1 MSKETGRR
9 KFLKTLTAGGLGMAA
24 APVTLLNTTDTT
36 HPANPLDQAPD
47 PSPHRPYNTP
57 YTGEN
62 LNRIA
67 FPIGGI
73 GAGMFCLEGTGAI
86 SHLSVRNRPE
96 IYNEPALFTALHVR
110 DLINGAKVLEGPVP
124 TWKIFGPR

>member
-1 MSKETGRR
+1 MRKETGRR
-9 KFLKTLTAGGLGMAA
+9 KFLKTLTAGGLGVAA
-24 APVTLLNTTDTT
+24 APAALLNPAIVT
-36 HPANPLDQAPD
+36 HPESPQSPSEQSPGSPLR
-47 PSPHRPYNTP
+47 PHNTP

-67 FPIGGI
+67 FPIGGL

-96 IYNEPALFTALHVR
+96 IYNEPALFAALSVKG
-110 DLINGAKVLEGPVP
+110 LTNGSKVL
-124 TWKIFGPR
+124 

>member
-1 MSKETGRR
+1 
-9 KFLKTLTAGGLGMAA
+9 MA
-24 APVTLLNTTDTT
+24 P
-36 HPANPLDQAPD
+36 H
-47 PSPHRPYNTP
+47 HRPYNTP

-96 IYNEPALFTALHVR
+96 IYNEPALFAALSVKG
-110 DLINGAKVLEGPVP
+110 LTNGAKVLEGPVP
-124 TWKIFGPR
+124 TWKLFGPPRHRQRRIRRHLWFTPIHKRRLHV